1 MHAGEAQGAEEDRRM
16 IPQLLA
22 MLRTLMP
29 WADAREDDG
38 TAGMSQDAGEPRH
51 DGENHGA
58 EGSSHANG
66 V

>member
-1 MHAGEAQGAEEDRRM
+1 M